1 MGGNNR
7 LIVCCFPNSFHAQ
20 DVARNDAYKMY
31 LNNVAQIK
39 CVNLFNCVWIIGRR
53 RGKRFPFLFNYYRYS
68 LYIMF
73 ILQLF
78 CVKWNINYP
87 YNHSN
92 NVIFRRKLMSYDV
105 ISSNIFFAHLH
116 MMELCVYSFRLSVKS
131 SLYSKFQWL
140 LYFAERSLF
149 IWQQG
154 AVADA

>member
-1 MGGNNR
+1 MYNVYSPSILR
-7 LIVCCFPNSFHAQ
+7 NSS
-20 DVARNDAYKMY
+20 K
-31 LNNVAQIK
+31 
-39 CVNLFNCVWIIGRR
+39 WI
-53 RGKRFPFLFNYYRYS
+53 
-68 LYIMF
+68 
-73 ILQLF
+73 
-78 CVKWNINYP
+78 INYP